1 MKRIINSDNFKKIFK
16 FGVVGGLA
24 FIIDYTLLYVLTE
37 FGGLHELLSA
47 FISFTISL
55 IFNYILSVKWV
66 FDVNKKQTH
75 KEVVLFVVL
84 SVIGLL
90 MNEIIIFGGNL
101 INVHYMISKLF
112 ATVVVMIFNFITR
125 KKLLEN

>member
-47 FISFTISL
+47 SISFTISL

-90 MNEIIIFGGNL
+90 MNEIIILGGNL

-112 ATVVVMIFNFITR
+112 ATVVVMVFNFITR